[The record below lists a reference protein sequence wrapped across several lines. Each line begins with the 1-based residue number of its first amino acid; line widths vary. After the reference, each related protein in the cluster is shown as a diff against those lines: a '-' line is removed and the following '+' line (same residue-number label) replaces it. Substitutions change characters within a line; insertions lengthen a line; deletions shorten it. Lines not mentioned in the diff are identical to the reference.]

1 MATII
6 SPSILSIDFADLRE
20 NIEML
25 NESEAE
31 WIHLDIMDGVFVP
44 NISVGFPVMKA
55 ISRLTSK
62 RLDVHYMIIH
72 PENYIQQTAKL
83 GAYVMTVHAETC
95 KQLHDTIDKIH
106 AAGMKAGV
114 SINPDSPLS
123 MIEDVLIDADLIL
136 VMSVFPGFGGQK
148 FIETSVDKVRELRKM
163 IDNTGSNALIEVDGG
178 IQSEQARVLV
188 EAGADVLVAGSY
200 VFNSDNPKKTI
211 ADLRNS

>member
-25 NESEAE
+25 NESEAK

-44 NISVGFPVMKA
+44 NISFGFPVMKA

>member
-44 NISVGFPVMKA
+44 NISFGFPVMKA

-95 KQLHDTIDKIH
+95 KQLHDTINKIH

-211 ADLRNS
+211 ADLKNS

>member
-44 NISVGFPVMKA
+44 NISFGFPVMKA

-188 EAGADVLVAGSY
+188 EAGADVLVAGCY

>member
-44 NISVGFPVMKA
+44 NISFGFPVMKA
-55 ISRLTSK
+55 ISLLTSK

>member
-44 NISVGFPVMKA
+44 NISFGFPVMKA

-95 KQLHDTIDKIH
+95 KQLHDTINKIH

>member
-1 MATII
+1 
-6 SPSILSIDFADLRE
+6 
-20 NIEML
+20 
-25 NESEAE
+25 
-31 WIHLDIMDGVFVP
+31 
-44 NISVGFPVMKA
+44 
-55 ISRLTSK
+55 
-62 RLDVHYMIIH
+62 
-72 PENYIQQTAKL
+72 
-83 GAYVMTVHAETC
+83 
-95 KQLHDTIDKIH
+95 
-106 AAGMKAGV
+106 
-114 SINPDSPLS
+114 

>member
-44 NISVGFPVMKA
+44 NISFGFPVMKA

-148 FIETSVDKVRELRKM
+148 FIETSVDKVRELRKI

>member
-44 NISVGFPVMKA
+44 NISFGFPVMKA

-163 IDNTGSNALIEVDGG
+163 IDKTGSNALIEVDGG

>member
-44 NISVGFPVMKA
+44 NISFGFPVMKA

-211 ADLRNS
+211 ADLGNS

>member
-44 NISVGFPVMKA
+44 NISFGFPVMKA

-83 GAYVMTVHAETC
+83 GTYVMTVHAETC

>member
-44 NISVGFPVMKA
+44 NISFGFPVMKA

-163 IDNTGSNALIEVDGG
+163 IDKTGSNALIEVDGG
-178 IQSEQARVLV
+178 INEETGALCAS
-188 EAGADVLVAGSY
+188 AGADVLVAGSY
-200 VFNSDNPKKTI
+200 VFKNDIHEVCEKLWK
-211 ADLRNS
+211 LQ

>member
-44 NISVGFPVMKA
+44 NISFGFPVMKA

-178 IQSEQARVLV
+178 IQSEQACVLV

>member
-44 NISVGFPVMKA
+44 NISFGFPVMKA
-55 ISRLTSK
+55 ISRITSK

>member
-44 NISVGFPVMKA
+44 NISFVFPVMKA

>member
-44 NISVGFPVMKA
+44 NISFGFPVMKA

-211 ADLRNS
+211 ADLKNS

>member
-44 NISVGFPVMKA
+44 NISFGFPVMKA

-95 KQLHDTIDKIH
+95 KQLYDTIDKIH

>member
-44 NISVGFPVMKA
+44 NISFGFPVMKA

-62 RLDVHYMIIH
+62 RLDVHYMIIR

>member
-44 NISVGFPVMKA
+44 NISFGFPVMKA

>member
-44 NISVGFPVMKA
+44 NISFGFPVMKA
-55 ISRLTSK
+55 ISRITSK

-211 ADLRNS
+211 ADLKNS

>member
-44 NISVGFPVMKA
+44 NISFGFPVMKA

-163 IDNTGSNALIEVDGG
+163 IDKTGSNALIEVDGG
-178 IQSEQARVLV
+178 IQSEQAHVLV

>member
-44 NISVGFPVMKA
+44 NISFGFPVMKA

-62 RLDVHYMIIH
+62 QLDVHYMIIH

-163 IDNTGSNALIEVDGG
+163 IDKTGSNALIEVDGG
-178 IQSEQARVLV
+178 IQSEQAHVLV

>member
-44 NISVGFPVMKA
+44 NISFGFPVMKA

-163 IDNTGSNALIEVDGG
+163 IDNTGSNAIIEVDGG

>member
-44 NISVGFPVMKA
+44 NISFGFPVMKA

-163 IDNTGSNALIEVDGG
+163 IDKTGSNALIEVDGG

-188 EAGADVLVAGSY
+188 EVGADVLVAGSY